1 MLGKAKVCG
10 KGGKEAKHSMLGDSG
25 ERKKGI
31 SEDKVRDF

>member
-25 ERKKGI
+25 ERKKRAFL
-31 SEDKVRDF
+31 KTR